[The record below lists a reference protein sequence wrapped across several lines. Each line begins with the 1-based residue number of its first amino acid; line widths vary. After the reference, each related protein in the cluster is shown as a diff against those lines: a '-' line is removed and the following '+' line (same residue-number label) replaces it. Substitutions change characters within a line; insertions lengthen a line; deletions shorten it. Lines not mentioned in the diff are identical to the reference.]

1 MKILIC
7 NVGSTSLKYQLFDLS
22 QGERVLASGGAERVG
37 ADVSRFY
44 ARNRLTG
51 DEISEQ
57 SAFPTHR
64 EAIERMLT
72 QLLDGILAGLDELS
86 CVAFKVVHARGVSG
100 VQYLTEDVLAK
111 MAAFNSVAPAHNPPY
126 IAAIRQ
132 FRTLLP
138 NTPLIGSF
146 ETGFHQTIPPEASLY
161 AIPIEI
167 SRKYDIHRYGFHG
180 ASHEFMSTWV
190 ADAMERDDLKIVSC
204 HLGGSGSICAVQN
217 GISIDTSMGLSLQCG
232 IMNNNRCGDIDPYI
246 IFYLAEE
253 AGMTLA
259 EIKDMLQTKSGFYGM
274 SGGISNDLRDI
285 EQAADDGNDDAAN
298 AITAYA
304 YSIKKYIGSYAAA
317 MGGLDAITFGGG
329 IGRNSPTVRALSL
342 SGLSFLGIQLDG
354 EKNRHAFGGRDI
366 SMPDSPVRIFVLDTD
381 EEIIVARKAAALLAQ
396 DAQA

>member
-132 FRTLLP
+132 FRALLP

-161 AIPIEI
+161 SIPIEI

-253 AGMTLA
+253 AGMALA

-274 SGGISNDLRDI
+274 SGGISNDLRDV

-298 AITAYA
+298 AIAAYA

-342 SGLSFLGIQLDG
+342 SGLGFLGIQLDG

>member
-132 FRTLLP
+132 FRALLP

-161 AIPIEI
+161 SIPIEI

-298 AITAYA
+298 AIAAYA